1 MLQSLYIISSS
12 SKIITFITLFP
23 TTILYSSLWTYESFM
38 LQPLDIILSYSRTTK
53 FVTLFP
59 TAILCSRLW
68 LFTYYFYM
76 SSLSGGF
83 RNFIHCD
90 HYENLNYTKFNSKKK
105 NHILTKTHTHTHT
118 HTHTQIHK
126 MLQFPYIS
134 FLILISSHNSLHLFQ
149 NFSSINFFLG
159 LFLFICKGLIYC

>member
-1 MLQSLYIISSS
+1 MFGRFTPTLFLIWYLFCRPSATIRSPPKSEHSIYWSCAASNYISRMKTLFLSWMFWVGSTYGSFMLQSLYIISSY
-12 SKIITFITLFP
+12 SKIITFITLLL
-23 TTILYSSLWTYESFM
+23 TTILYSRLWTYESFM

-90 HYENLNYTKFNSKKK
+90 HYENLNYTKFN
-105 NHILTKTHTHTHT
+105 
-118 HTHTQIHK
+118 
-126 MLQFPYIS
+126 
-134 FLILISSHNSLHLFQ
+134 
-149 NFSSINFFLG
+149 
-159 LFLFICKGLIYC
+159 

>member
-1 MLQSLYIISSS
+1 MNVLGRMETLFLSRMFWVGWTNESFMLQSLYIISSS
-12 SKIITFITLFP
+12 SKIITFITFFP

-76 SSLSGGF
+76 SSLSCGF

-105 NHILTKTHTHTHT
+105 IHILTKTHTHTHT
-118 HTHTQIHK
+118 HTNT
-126 MLQFPYIS
+126 
-134 FLILISSHNSLHLFQ
+134 
-149 NFSSINFFLG
+149 
-159 LFLFICKGLIYC
+159 

>member
-1 MLQSLYIISSS
+1 MNVLGRMETLFLSRMFWVRWTNESFMLQSLYIISSS

-23 TTILYSSLWTYESFM
+23 TTILYGSLWTYESFM

-90 HYENLNYTKFNSKKK
+90 HYENLNYTKFNLKKK
-105 NHILTKTHTHTHT
+105 KTSYIDQNTHTHTHT
-118 HTHTQIHK
+118 HK
-126 MLQFPYIS
+126 YIKCYN
-134 FLILISSHNSLHLFQ
+134 FLI
-149 NFSSINFFLG
+149 
-159 LFLFICKGLIYC
+159 

>member
-1 MLQSLYIISSS
+1 MNVLGRMETLFLSRMFWVGWTNESFMLQSLYIISSS
-12 SKIITFITLFP
+12 SMIITFITLFP

-90 HYENLNYTKFNSKKK
+90 HYENLNYTKFNLKKKK
-105 NHILTKTHTHTHT
+105 NFIYWPKHTHTHT
-118 HTHTQIHK
+118 HTHK
-126 MLQFPYIS
+126 YIKCYN
-134 FLILISSHNSLHLFQ
+134 FLI
-149 NFSSINFFLG
+149 
-159 LFLFICKGLIYC
+159 

>member
-1 MLQSLYIISSS
+1 MNVLGRMETLFLSRMFWVGWTNESFMLQSLYIISSS

-68 LFTYYFYM
+68 LFIYYFYM
-76 SSLSGGF
+76 SSLSGGSM
-83 RNFIHCD
+83 NFVHYD
-90 HYENLNYTKFNSKKK
+90 HYENLNYTKKNSYIDKKK
-105 NHILTKTHTHTHT
+105 KPC
-118 HTHTQIHK
+118 K
-126 MLQFPYIS
+126 YIICYN
-134 FLILISSHNSLHLFQ
+134 FLI
-149 NFSSINFFLG
+149 
-159 LFLFICKGLIYC
+159 